1 MAEIQFRKISDIPTS
16 NDDEDTPL
24 QMGLGDLSVEDDT
37 QISEE
42 VITEASS
49 DEVVPNPTEQ
59 LPDDPAPPTSPHYYI
74 ALELQERGELP
85 PDLEITPDI
94 TYQDIIDNYRKA
106 VSSPIKQEIE
116 AATKEALLERGWK
129 DEDLFYVNALK
140 NGVDP
145 TIFQPAE
152 RMRQYGQLDIQK
164 MDDDSK
170 KIVVRS
176 MYNLRN
182 TPEDEVEL
190 LITAREERGELDTL
204 ASSAIEFH
212 KQGYSTWRQQEEA
225 RLSQIEAEKEK
236 DREALKRTINDTI
249 NSRTI
254 GGINI
259 THDQA
264 KTLHDDIFVSNEVV
278 DVEGNKMKVPAVNK
292 FLYQFQND
300 VKLQL
305 ELYAMWK
312 FRDNLKEQAQ
322 ESAVGEIEKKMIEAR
337 GRVIK
342 DNTAPKE
349 DRPLRV
355 LATFQKNK

>member
-16 NDDEDTPL
+16 TVDEDTPI
-24 QMGLGDLSVEDDT
+24 QMGLGDLNAEENT
-37 QISEE
+37 QISEKE
-42 VITEASS
+42 IPEPINSAPEPEEA
-49 DEVVPNPTEQ
+49 
-59 LPDDPAPPTSPHYYI
+59 PTSPHFYI
-74 ALELQERGELP
+74 AQELKQRGELP
-85 PDLEITPDI
+85 ADFDITPDI
-94 TYQDIIDNYRKA
+94 TYQDIIDNYRRA
-106 VSSPIKQEIE
+106 VVTPIQQEVE
-116 AATKEALLERGWK
+116 TAAKEALLQRGWNE
-129 DEDLFYVNALK
+129 DDLFYASAFK

-164 MDDDSK
+164 MDDDAK
-170 KIVVRS
+170 KTVVRS

-190 LITAREERGELDTL
+190 LITAREDRGELDSL
-204 ASSAIEFH
+204 ATQAISYH
-212 KQGYSTWRQQEEA
+212 KQGYEGWRQEEET
-225 RLSQIEAEKEK
+225 RIKNKEHESATER
-236 DREALKRTINDTI
+236 DNLKKTIHDTI

-254 GGINI
+254 GGIKI
-259 THDQA
+259 THEQA
-264 KTLHDDIFVSNEVV
+264 KSLHDDIFTSNEVV

-292 FLYQFQND
+292 FLYQFQSD

-312 FRDNLKEQAQ
+312 FRENLKEQVKEGAI
-322 ESAVGEIEKKMIEAR
+322 SDIEEQMIKAR

-342 DNTAPKE
+342 DNAAPQE